1 MNIQQAKA
9 RSLVCR
15 DAVRHGVA
23 HEVQKPVSNASATR
37 HGREGGRKG
46 REGAVAFS
54 VRGRGWRM
62 PRRIY
67 GEMR

>member
-37 HGREGGRKG
+37 HGREEGREGKG

-54 VRGRGWRM
+54 VRG
-62 PRRIY
+62 
-67 GEMR
+67 